1 MAFPF
6 NEKGKDGPRPLPS
19 LSARSAQPEEADEVE
34 AVMED
39 IGETEEEEAPQVGA
53 PGPVTMDMLGFITED
68 SRCGNCLHMSK
79 DGMCAWTQTEV
90 GPGDGCIFGFAE
102 KQVED
107 DVEIEE
113 AA

>member
-1 MAFPF
+1 
-6 NEKGKDGPRPLPS
+6 
-19 LSARSAQPEEADEVE
+19 
-34 AVMED
+34 
-39 IGETEEEEAPQVGA
+39 
-53 PGPVTMDMLGFITED
+53 
-68 SRCGNCLHMSK
+68 MSK